1 MGFPYFF
8 SKTEHALFK
17 QRIGISQGFD
27 EKVEYI
33 MYVNYSLF
41 FSSRVVFAVS
51 AYRSER
57 GFERHV
63 PQVGTS

>member
-27 EKVEYI
+27 EKLEYI

-41 FSSRVVFAVS
+41 FSRAVFAVS

-57 GFERHV
+57 HV